1 MPQNRNRTV
10 AANSALVHEVPPKH
24 RHPLMRR
31 ILLAVVLAAA
41 ACLGILGYE
50 YATLVIPQPDAF
62 AVAQASTVYY
72 SDGTTP
78 IGKLAS
84 DNRHIIDCSTLPD
97 YVGNAIVASEN
108 RTFWTDSGI
117 DLRGIARALFTNVT
131 TGSRQ
136 GGSTITQ
143 QYAERYYLGETTT
156 YPGKVK
162 EALLALKI
170 AQTQSKST
178 VLCNYMNTIYF
189 GRGAYGIEEAALR
202 YFGVSASQLT
212 IPQAALLAGI
222 IPAPNSWDPAVDATR
237 AQQRFNRVIS
247 IMRDDGYLTQAEAD
261 AATMPDTINYTSTDS
276 SDFTGSNGY
285 LLMMVEDELKST
297 DAFKDADIANG
308 GYTIITT
315 IDKDKQAL
323 MQQVASPA
331 TNGLGEPDGIET
343 GGMSADPRTGAII
356 AIYAGDDYQAKQLN
370 NATQAHYEPGSTMKA
385 FSLIG
390 AIENG
395 VSVDSTYFNGN
406 SPQTFAGLEKPV
418 ANYANKSYGN
428 VTLTQATAYSVNT
441 VFMRI
446 TEKLGPASVA
456 QIAHDAGISS
466 TLSDDSPFVTLGIDG
481 VTVEDVTQ
489 AYATIANQGTK
500 VSLHCVASVKDS
512 SGVMMYAAPTNGT
525 QVFDANT
532 ANLATQALRG
542 PMQFGTARAAG
553 ASVGRTMAGK
563 TGTANDNTAESIVGY
578 TPSVVTTF
586 AIWYPGTDGSA
597 QTLPSWN
604 GYSYG
609 EGFPNVL
616 YAKYMKQAL
625 AGTAAESFPQP
636 TSTGIAG
643 GSDGTWGTAG
653 GM

>member
-1 MPQNRNRTV
+1 M
-10 AANSALVHEVPPKH
+10 L
-24 RHPLMRR
+24 RR
-31 ILLAVVLAAA
+31 IVLAFLLAMA
-41 ACLGILGYE
+41 ACRGILGYE

-62 AVAQASTVYY
+62 AVSQASTVYY

-78 IGKLAS
+78 IGKLAG
-84 DNRHIIDCSTLPD
+84 DNRRIIDCSTLPD

-117 DLRGIARALFTNVT
+117 DLKGIARALFNNVT

-156 YPGKVK
+156 YAGKLK

-189 GRGAYGIEEAALR
+189 GRDAYGIEEAAQR

-212 IPQAALLAGI
+212 VSQAALLAGI
-222 IPAPNSWDPAVDATR
+222 IPAPNSWDPAVDSTM
-237 AQQRFNRVIS
+237 AQQRFDRVIS
-247 IMRDDGYLTQAEAD
+247 IMKDDGYLTQAEAS
-261 AATMPDTINYTSTDS
+261 AATMPDTIDYTATTS

-285 LLMMVEDELKST
+285 LLTMVEDELKST
-297 DAFKDADIANG
+297 DAFKDADVANG
-308 GYTIITT
+308 GYTIVTT

-323 MQQVASPA
+323 MQQVASPS
-331 TNGLGEPDGIET
+331 TNGLSEPSGIET

-356 AIYAGDDYQAKQLN
+356 AVYAGDDYQAKQLN
-370 NATQAHYEPGSTMKA
+370 NATQALYEPGSTMKA

-406 SPQTFAGLEKPV
+406 SPQTFAGLQSPV

-428 VTLTQATAYSVNT
+428 ITLTQATANSVNT

-446 TEKLGPASVA
+446 TEKLGSATVS
-456 QIAHDAGISS
+456 QIAHDAGVSS
-466 TLSDDSPFVTLGIDG
+466 TLSDDSPFITLGIDG
-481 VTVEDVTQ
+481 VTVEDITQ

-500 VSLHCVASVKDS
+500 MSLHCVGSVKDAA
-512 SGVMMYAAPTNGT
+512 GTMVYATPTSGT

-542 PMQFGTARAAG
+542 TMQYGTARAAG
-553 ASVGRTMAGK
+553 ASVGHTMAGK

-586 AIWYPGTDGSA
+586 AIWHPGSDGSA
-597 QTLPSWN
+597 QTLPSWS
-604 GYSYG
+604 GYSNG

-625 AGTAAESFPQP
+625 AGTTDEAFTQP
-636 TSTGIAG
+636 TDKGKAG